1 MIKDAKNDVALGI
14 HRTQKVLALNSLFIS
29 PKQKNLIK
37 EIYLYGY
44 DKDLL
49 DRGKEVPI
57 KEDDHCMDAL
67 RYLIMGIW
75 KFIKQI
81 LPILKDLE
89 KGDDTD

>member
-1 MIKDAKNDVALGI
+1 M
-14 HRTQKVLALNSLFIS
+14 
-29 PKQKNLIK
+29 
-37 EIYLYGY
+37 YGY

-49 DRGKEVPI
+49 DKGKEVPV